1 MRDII
6 DNIEVKVTR
15 LIDSYNKVCEDK
27 LVLEKQKEDLTIQL
41 TKQEEELL
49 KLKDKIK
56 LINISKSVDVSEEV
70 VRESKLKIN
79 KYVREIDKCIALL
92 NE

>member
-15 LIDSYNKVCEDK
+15 LIDSYNKVCGDK

-41 TKQEEELL
+41 TKKEEELL

>member
-41 TKQEEELL
+41 TK
-49 KLKDKIK
+49 K
-56 LINISKSVDVSEEV
+56 
-70 VRESKLKIN
+70 
-79 KYVREIDKCIALL
+79 
-92 NE
+92 

>member
-6 DNIEVKVTR
+6 DNIEVKVTS
-15 LIDSYNKVCEDK
+15 LISSYNKVCEDK
-27 LVLEKQKEDLTIQL
+27 LVLEKQKENLTIQL
-41 TKQEEELL
+41 TKKEEELL